1 MFRYT
6 DGPAITR
13 VVNLVKEQKYRHV
26 QTWVTTAALWEQRM
40 VLINEGGRVHCAVRT
55 IYIYSVHSSVCLQRA
70 EHSN

>member
-26 QTWVTTAALWEQRM
+26 QTCVTTAALWEQRM
-40 VLINEGGRVHCAVRT
+40 VLIYEQECVQCAVRT
-55 IYIYSVHSSVCLQRA
+55 VYMYSSQQCLSA
-70 EHSN
+70 TG